1 MKPLILVCT
10 DFSSCSEVAVERAA
24 EIAARDGARVFL
36 IHTYEA
42 KRATGLVGRSVAQ
55 GDREAWD
62 ESSMHRLREAR
73 YRYFGDLADTDVQYD
88 AIPSSHPS
96 IEICRIAKET
106 NASLIIVG
114 SHGRTG
120 VLRRL
125 LGSVAEATVRHAPC
139 SVFVVREPAEPDA

>member
-10 DFSSCSEVAVERAA
+10 DFSPCSEVAVERAA
-24 EIAARDGARVFL
+24 EIAGRDGARVFL
-36 IHTYEA
+36 IHTYEPN
-42 KRATGLVGRSVAQ
+42 KGIGRGGRSAAQ
-55 GDREAWD
+55 GDPEAWD
-62 ESSMHRLREAR
+62 ESSMHRLREVR
-73 YRYFGDLADTDVQYD
+73 HRYFGDLADTDVQYD

-106 NASLIIVG
+106 RASMIIVG

-139 SVFVVREPAEPDA
+139 SVFVVREPAEMDA